1 MNNLLNL
8 IFTLTIFIIVFACG
22 TLIVLLQIPRHIILK
37 KLTIKDYFESV
48 VLGLDSFAGSVI
60 YGKRGAYFYVSS
72 IAYYDAIICDKNLW
86 FMKLIDTI
94 FFFEKEHCKN
104 SFLKEAK
111 KFNLVPDLDDE
122 GNLKRWMF

>member
-1 MNNLLNL
+1 MNYLFDL
-8 IFTLTIFIIVFACG
+8 IFTLLIFIIVFILG
-22 TLIVLLQIPRHIILK
+22 TVVVLLQIPRHIILK
-37 KLTIKDYFESV
+37 KLNIKEYFQSV
-48 VLGLDSFAGSVI
+48 ILGLDSLAGSVI
-60 YGKRGAYFYVSS
+60 YGKRGIYFYVSS

-111 KFNLVPDLDDE
+111 RFNLVPDLDKE